1 MTMVD
6 PIAVLARSFDD
17 PEQSLEVA
25 GVRKDVVHVG
35 ETPVVRA
42 IYPTGWLH
50 SRDSGPDVYF
60 CFGAD
65 GHEAA
70 AILRRLVREA
80 KG

>member
-1 MTMVD
+1 MAIRVGINGFGRIGRLVFQALCDQGLLGKVIDVMEF
-6 PIAVLARSFDD
+6 SN
-17 PEQSLEVA
+17 
-25 GVRKDVVHVG
+25 GVG
-35 ETPVVRA
+35 
-42 IYPTGWLH
+42 I